1 MKQISILE
9 DLMKDDYTDTYDDT
23 EERLESIQKV
33 VKRYRPEA
41 LKDVFAY
48 IGST

>member
-1 MKQISILE
+1 MKQISLLE
-9 DLMKDDYTDTYDDT
+9 DLLKDDYTDTYDDT
-23 EERLESIQKV
+23 EERLESILKV

-41 LKDVFAY
+41 FEDVFAY

>member
-1 MKQISILE
+1 
-9 DLMKDDYTDTYDDT
+9 MKDDYTETYNDT
-23 EERLESIQKV
+23 EERLESILKV

-41 LKDVFAY
+41 SEDVFAY